1 MSSLPPGHRHFGVVN
16 LVRMSMAPYRFFE
29 ESQRRYGDL
38 FSLKLPGQAVTV
50 MCADPEAVKTL
61 TTSGYADVTR
71 FAEGVR
77 FLLGDHAVIFQQD
90 DPHKE
95 TRRLMVPP
103 FHGERMRAYGQDMAR
118 IADEVLAAFRDGK
131 PRLFHKEM
139 QHITMRV
146 ILRCVFGIS
155 EEARLSE
162 LAWLLTEHLDAM
174 TKPWN
179 YAATLVVGGPRVR
192 DFLRARSGRA
202 RRIDEMLA
210 EEIARCRALDEKS
223 LSERTDILAMLVAAR
238 YEDGSA
244 MSDEVLRD
252 HLMTL
257 LIGGHETTATA
268 LTWAVDGALRHPGTM
283 EKMREEVDRVMGQ
296 DFDPARI
303 KELTYVGAVV
313 NESMRLHPI
322 ATAVSRRLK
331 KDMRLGGHDLKA
343 GTIVAPCLYLVQRD
357 ARIWPEP
364 DKFRPERF
372 LEGKAPIY
380 HFFPF
385 GAGVWKCLGAQFA
398 EYEMRV
404 VLARLVAQLDLAMVN
419 NDGLSAS
426 KPMQRGFTVAPAD
439 GLPVR
444 GSARQIGDH
453 AVEEQRHHQDRRQK
467 TGRGADGEV
476 AKAHA

>member
-1 MSSLPPGHRHFGVVN
+1 
-16 LVRMSMAPYRFFE
+16 
-29 ESQRRYGDL
+29 
-38 FSLKLPGQAVTV
+38 
-50 MCADPEAVKTL
+50 
-61 TTSGYADVTR
+61 
-71 FAEGVR
+71 
-77 FLLGDHAVIFQQD
+77 
-90 DPHKE
+90 
-95 TRRLMVPP
+95 
-103 FHGERMRAYGQDMAR
+103 
-118 IADEVLAAFRDGK
+118 
-131 PRLFHKEM
+131 
-139 QHITMRV
+139 
-146 ILRCVFGIS
+146 
-155 EEARLSE
+155 
-162 LAWLLTEHLDAM
+162 
-174 TKPWN
+174 
-179 YAATLVVGGPRVR
+179 
-192 DFLRARSGRA
+192 
-202 RRIDEMLA
+202 
-210 EEIARCRALDEKS
+210 
-223 LSERTDILAMLVAAR
+223 MLVAAR
-238 YEDGSA
+238 YEDGGA

-283 EKMREEVDRVMGQ
+283 EKMREEVDRVMGAG
-296 DFDPARI
+296 FDPARI

-331 KDMRLGGHDLKA
+331 KDMRLAGRDLKA

-404 VLARLVAQLDLAMVN
+404 VLARLVAQLDLTMMV
-419 NDGLSAS
+419 NDGLPAS

-444 GSARQIGDH
+444 GSARQIGEH

-476 AKAHA
+476 AKTHP